1 MSLRHASG
9 GAVGAVALSWR
20 LFHRTVGARYR
31 RSFVGYFWMLAP
43 PVLVGGIASLA
54 ARAGALNAGATGL
67 PHFLFAI
74 IGVVIWMTFAEA
86 FEAPYHSIEE
96 ARPYLTRVN
105 FPREAVV
112 LARLYENI
120 VAASVRLAL
129 ILALL
134 TLFGLLSFASAGA
147 AAASVATAGLLGAGL
162 GAMLAPFMVLFSDLR
177 DTLKLGIAYG
187 IFISPALYE
196 PRGGLFGAVI
206 NANPLAPVMNF
217 ARDAAAGVAFES
229 GTAFAIVLG
238 LSLLL
243 GWAGIAIYK
252 TSSVI
257 IVERMLLGGR

>member
-1 MSLRHASG
+1 MSLRGAIIR
-9 GAVGAVALSWR
+9 AVGAVGLSWQ
-20 LFHRTVGARYR
+20 LFRRTVGARYR
-31 RSFVGYFWMLAP
+31 RSFLGYFWMLAP

-54 ARAGALNAGATGL
+54 AQAGALNSGATGL

-86 FEAPYHSIEE
+86 FEAPYSSIEE

-120 VAASVRLAL
+120 VAASVRLGL

-134 TLFGLLSFASAGA
+134 ALFGLLTIPAVGA
-147 AAASVATAGLLGAGL
+147 AIASVATAGLLGAGL

-177 DTLKLGIAYG
+177 DTLKLATAYG
-187 IFISPALYE
+187 IFISPAMYE
-196 PRGGLFGAVI
+196 PGGGVFGAVV

-217 ARDAAAGVAFES
+217 AREVAAGGSVDSAV
-229 GTAFAIVLG
+229 AFAIVFG
-238 LSLLL
+238 VSLLL
-243 GWAGIAIYK
+243 GWAGIAVYR